1 MYKYAQM
8 SDDEL
13 VTLTINGIT
22 DAYGGLIHKYNN
34 VIMSVCVKIVD
45 YHTAEDI
52 TQETFI
58 DAYMKL
64 TELRDTSKLPSWL
77 CQIAKNKCY
86 RYYKRS
92 RRIEGEIPES
102 YQAGFDSMPEEIYL
116 ERENRDIIYKQV
128 NSLPPKTSE
137 TVIMRYYED
146 KSIHEIADNLHIP
159 EGTVKRRLYDGRE
172 KLRRAIAMNDN
183 TILNK
188 IKEIENYYKLY
199 KSEEKFDELIKETVS
214 FVDSTSAKKEDY
226 EKIYNAAVTAIENK
240 DQLKKKYA
248 RLTKNYN
255 ELSSIYI
262 DETIDTDPETGI
274 KIYDNEILPE
284 FEAYKADNASGEI
297 QFWKA
302 SKLIHLARYEEAYT
316 TIEQAIRNLDKD
328 NVYRA
333 NAFALRKILDFLR
346 EADGSYNKI
355 NGLVACGEGFKY
367 KDGRFTFYT
376 QPGFGT
382 NTDFRHLSYDSIY
395 FLINCCEN
403 IVFDENLKLGET
415 ITARDTSR
423 DTSTYTYEAV
433 GETVET
439 PAGKFENCSKYHM
452 VSPPTDVITD
462 VWFCENI
469 GIVKIEIAGIV
480 NTAHECYVL
489 SNYNVN
495 PGITKFMP
503 LAVGNKWEY
512 ACDMVPENSICLL
525 GREIIYVNE
534 ETGQV
539 NFSAYYAE
547 KLRSDAEIDSSVYIA
562 LANDYNKTWDIDGA
576 IQSLKSAVQKNS
588 DVKSAKFALYAL
600 DYHKRIKVYLDKK
613 YRYMPGS
620 VGLYNISKKDGDILF
635 DDIPIHSIGPYR
647 FGTRHEENRIFGVKV
662 ERWLSE
668 LNKGMLFDKKWVDGF
683 TLVESDLEITVTKG
697 DTITTK
703 AGTFTD
709 CLKVEF
715 NAERESE
722 NKYYYWENYSYVHYG
737 KKTYWFA
744 PDVGVVK
751 LDCEWGGTL
760 STVCELTEYNSVST
774 TGEYMPVYIG
784 NRWVYD
790 ELTLE
795 SEGYRARHIATIPDG
810 IGSDFMYVMEQEFT
824 YLGTEEEY
832 DKFKQS
838 IK

>member
-1 MYKYAQM
+1 MNKQNYNQL

-13 VTLTINGIT
+13 ITYTKNGIT

-34 VIMSVCVKIVD
+34 IVMSVCLKIVD

-52 TQETFI
+52 TQDTFI

-64 TELRDTSKLPSWL
+64 SELRDTSKFSSWL

-92 RRIEGEIPES
+92 HRIDGEIPES
-102 YQAGFDSMPEEIYL
+102 YQAGIDSIPEEIYL

-128 NSLPPKTSE
+128 NSLPPKMSE
-137 TVIMRYYED
+137 TIIMHYYED
-146 KSIHEIADNLHIP
+146 KSIHEIADNLRVP
-159 EGTVKRRLYDGRE
+159 EGTVKRRLHYGRE

-188 IKEIENYYKLY
+188 IKEIEGYYKLY
-199 KSEEKFDELIKETVS
+199 KSEEKFDDLIRETVS
-214 FVDSTSAKKEDY
+214 FVDSTTAKKEDY
-226 EKIYNAAVTAIENK
+226 AKIYNAAVTAIENK
-240 DQLKKKYA
+240 DELKKKYA

-274 KIYDNEILPE
+274 NIYDSEILPE

-297 QFWKA
+297 QFWKS
-302 SKLIHLARYEEAYT
+302 SKLIHLGRYDEAYI
-316 TIEQAIRNLDKD
+316 TIEQAIRNMDKD

-333 NAFALRKILDFLR
+333 NAIAVRTVLDFIR
-346 EADGSYNKI
+346 QEDGSYNKI

-367 KDGRFTFYT
+367 KAGRFTFFT

-395 FLINCCEN
+395 YLINCCED
-403 IVFDENLKLGET
+403 ILFDENLKLGET
-415 ITARDTSR
+415 ITAK
-423 DTSTYTYEAV
+423 DTSTYTYEADD
-433 GETVET
+433 ETVET

-452 VSPPTDVITD
+452 VSTPTDVITD

-480 NTAHECYVL
+480 ETAHECYVL

-503 LAVGNKWEY
+503 LALGNKWEY
-512 ACDMVPENSICLL
+512 TCDAIPDNSILLL
-525 GREIIYVNE
+525 GREITYVNE

-547 KLRSDAEIDSSVYIA
+547 KLRSEAEIDSAVYIA
-562 LANDYNKTWDIDGA
+562 LADNYNKTWDIDGA
-576 IQSLKSAVQKNS
+576 IKSLKSAVQKNS
-588 DVKSAKFALYAL
+588 DVKNAKFALYAL

-613 YRYMPGS
+613 YRYMPG
-620 VGLYNISKKDGDILF
+620 VVRLYNITKKDGDILF

-668 LNKGMLFDKKWVDGF
+668 LNKGLLFDKKWVDGF
-683 TLVESDLEITVTKG
+683 KLVESNLEITVTKG

-715 NAERESE
+715 INECEG
-722 NKYYYWENYSYVHYG
+722 KDKWYYWHYNYRDVHCG

-744 PDVGVVK
+744 PDVGIVK
-751 LDCEWGGTL
+751 LDCEWGDTL
-760 STVCELTEYNSVST
+760 SSVCELTEYNSVST

-795 SEGYRARHIATIPDG
+795 SEGYRARHISTIPDG
-810 IGSDFMYVMEQEFT
+810 IGSDFMFVMEQEFT

-832 DKFKQS
+832 EEFKNS

>member
-1 MYKYAQM
+1 MT
-8 SDDEL
+8 DDEL
-13 VTLTINGIT
+13 ITCTKNGIT
-22 DAYGGLIHKYNN
+22 DAYGELIYRYSK
-34 VIMSVCVKIVD
+34 VIMSVCLRIVD

-64 TELRDTSKLPSWL
+64 PELRDSSKLSSWL
-77 CQIAKNKCY
+77 CQIAKNKSY

-92 RRIEGEIPES
+92 RKFEGEIPET
-102 YQAGFDSMPEEIYL
+102 YQAGFDSMPEEVYL

-137 TVIMRYYED
+137 TVIMHYYHN
-146 KSIHEIADNLHIP
+146 KSIHEIADNLHVP
-159 EGTVKRRLYDGRE
+159 EGTVKRRLHDGRE

-188 IKEIENYYKLY
+188 IKEIEEYYKLY
-199 KSEEKFDELIKETVS
+199 KSEEKFDNLIKETVS
-214 FVDSTSAKKEDY
+214 FVDSTTAKKEDY

-240 DQLKKKYA
+240 DELKKKYA
-248 RLTKNYN
+248 RMTKNYN

-262 DETIDTDPETGI
+262 NETIGRNDHENVITL
-274 KIYDNEILPE
+274 YDNEIIPE
-284 FEAYKADNASGEI
+284 FEAYKADNATGEI
-297 QFWKA
+297 QFWK
-302 SKLIHLARYEEAYT
+302 SQRLIHLGRYEEAYT
-316 TIEQAIRNLDKD
+316 TTEQAIRNLDKD
-328 NVYRA
+328 NVYYA
-333 NAFALRKILDFLR
+333 NAFAVKTALDFIR
-346 EADGSYNKI
+346 EDDGSYNKI
-355 NGLVACGEGFKY
+355 NQIDVCGEGFEY
-367 KDGRFTFYT
+367 KGGVFKFKN

-382 NTDFRHLSYDSIY
+382 NGFVHLRYDSIFY
-395 FLINCCEN
+395 FINCCED
-403 IVFDENLKLGET
+403 ILFDENLKLGET
-415 ITARDTSR
+415 ITAE

-452 VSPPTDVITD
+452 VSTPTDVITD

-469 GIVKIEIAGIV
+469 GIVKVEIAGIKE
-480 NTAHECYVL
+480 NIHECYTL
-489 SNYNVN
+489 SNYTVKA
-495 PGITKFMP
+495 GMTTFMP
-503 LAVGNKWEY
+503 LTVGNKWEY
-512 ACDMVPENSICLL
+512 ECDMIPDNSVCLL
-525 GREIIYVNE
+525 AREIIYINE
-534 ETGQV
+534 ATGRV
-539 NFSAYYAE
+539 NFSACYSE
-547 KLRSDAEIDSSVYIA
+547 KLNNHIEYDSEAYIVI
-562 LANDYNKTWDIDGA
+562 ANQCNKNWDIDGT
-576 IQSLKSAVQKNS
+576 IQALKSAVQKNS
-588 DVKSAKFALYAL
+588 DVKNAKYALYAL

-635 DDIPIHSIGPYR
+635 NDTPIHSIGPYR
-647 FGTRHEENRIFGVKV
+647 FGTRHEENRIFGIKI

-668 LNKGMLFDKKWVDGF
+668 LSKGYLFDKKWVDGF
-683 TLVESDLEITVTKG
+683 KLVENNIEITVTQG
-697 DTITTK
+697 GTIITK

-715 NAERESE
+715 INEREGMD
-722 NKYYYWENYSYVHYG
+722 KDYAYG

-751 LDCEWGGTL
+751 LDCEWGDTL
-760 STVCELTEYNSVST
+760 SSVCELSEYNSVST

-795 SEGYRARHIATIPDG
+795 SEGYRARHIATITDG

-832 DKFKQS
+832 EEFKRNL
-838 IK
+838 